1 MSVIA
6 DRLGTPF
13 MPWQRLVAEVASE
26 YDPVSGRPV
35 YREVVCTVPR
45 QSGKTHELLVWEVHR
60 ALMWDTPQRI
70 AYTAQTGWDARRKLI
85 DDQVPVLEQSEL
97 AGTLKRVLRGA
108 GNESITFKNGSRIDV
123 LASTIAAGHGRT
135 IGLGVLDEY
144 MADSDDRRE
153 QAMLPAMA
161 TVADAQQLVFSTAGT
176 QESVPLKRKVEA
188 GRASVVDGATSGIAY
203 FEWSADEQA
212 DPDDETVWARMMP
225 ALGHTISLETVRHAR
240 QTMPDGEF
248 RRAFLNQWTAADER
262 VIPLKFWA
270 RCVSRKASPSG
281 QMVFSVDAQPDRQ
294 WASIVA
300 ADQHGRIELVDRD
313 EGIGWIID
321 RLLKLVNRHS
331 APVAI
336 DQGGPVGNLIEPLE
350 TAGIEVIAYGTRE
363 YGYACG
369 DLYDRIIDG
378 KVEFREHPAFDA
390 AAAAAR
396 KRKLGDAWAWARH
409 DSTDDI
415 SPLVAATLAA
425 HAAQDREIE
434 VGVMLI

>member
-1 MSVIA
+1 MA
-6 DRLGTPF
+6 QALRTPL

-26 YDPVSGRPV
+26 HDPVSGLPA
-35 YREVVCTVPR
+35 YREVIVTVPR
-45 QSGKTHELLVWEVHR
+45 QSGKTHQLLVWELHR
-60 ALMWDTPQRI
+60 ALMWGKPQRI
-70 AYTAQTGWDARRKLI
+70 AYTAQTGLDASQKLI
-85 DDQVPVLEQSEL
+85 DDQVPIIEKSLL
-97 AGTLKRVLRGA
+97 APTIAQVYRALGSQKVVFT
-108 GNESITFKNGSRIDV
+108 NGSLLEV
-123 LASTIAAGHGRT
+123 FGSNLAAGHGKT
-135 IGLGVLDEY
+135 VNLGILDEY
-144 MADSDDRRE
+144 MAKTDHRTE

-188 GRASVVDGATSGIAY
+188 GRASVTDGATSGIAY
-203 FEWSADEQA
+203 FEWSADEHD
-212 DPDDETVWARMMP
+212 DPDDEEVWARCMP
-225 ALGHTISLETVRHAR
+225 ALGHTISLDTVRHAR

-248 RRAFLNQWTAADER
+248 RRAFLNQWTVAEER
-262 VIPLKFWA
+262 VIPAKFWA
-270 RCVSRKASPSG
+270 RCVNPKASPSG
-281 QMVFSVDAQPDRQ
+281 QLVFSVDAEPIRLG

-300 ADQHGRIELVDRD
+300 ADQAGRIELIDRD
-313 EGIGWIID
+313 EGIGWIMD

-331 APVAI
+331 APVVI
-336 DQGGPVGNLIEPLE
+336 DQGGPLGNLIQPLE
-350 TAGIEVIAYGTRE
+350 TAGVEVIKYGVRE
-363 YGYACG
+363 FGYACG